1 MATEMPLRRFA
12 ALALLCGLVASGC
25 AAAKPPAP
33 AQLLETPPPLA
44 SPQTSPS
51 PEIEAAATAIL
62 RQAGTDDYARLLA
75 AIRYVGEHL
84 AYDALESH
92 DQFRRDAAT
101 LFRDRTLDGCSDF
114 ALAELALFRAMG
126 YPSRLVLTF
135 NAKWLP
141 RYRRNPLALPNG
153 HAFIEVWLRG
163 RWHLVDP
170 THFVIYDRYD
180 PAAPF
185 LPGNEIFLTR
195 ALDFADAGFFTV
207 EVANARL
214 RDAAEAFAGVY
225 ANPGLPERWKVDF
238 DYPTAFANLG
248 RVFLGKGR
256 DALGLRLLRKAL
268 ALRPDCLPALLGLGA
283 HALDHDRAG
292 EAAGYFRR
300 ALAAAPDDAQAR
312 AGLARAEA
320 AAGEA
325 R

>member
-1 MATEMPLRRFA
+1 MSTGMPLRRLA
-12 ALALLCGLVASGC
+12 ALALLCGLVAGGC
-25 AAAKPPAP
+25 AAAKPVVP
-33 AQLLETPPPLA
+33 AQFLDGPPPLA

-51 PEIEAAATAIL
+51 PQIEAAAAQVL
-62 RQAGTDDYARLLA
+62 REAGSDDYARLLA

-92 DQFRRDAAT
+92 DQFRRDAAA
-101 LFRDRTLDGCSDF
+101 LFRERTLDGCSDF

-135 NAKWLP
+135 NAKWAP

-153 HAFIEVWLRG
+153 HAFVEVWTRG

-185 LPGNEIFLTR
+185 LPGNEIFLAR
-195 ALDFADAGFFTV
+195 ALDFADAGFFSV
-207 EVANARL
+207 EIANARL
-214 RDAAEAFAGVY
+214 RAAADAFTGVY
-225 ANPGLPERWKVDF
+225 ANPDLPERWKVDF

-248 RVFLGKGR
+248 QVFLGKGR

-268 ALRPDCLPALLGLGA
+268 ALRPDCLPALLALGA
-283 HALDHDRAG
+283 YALDHDRYA
-292 EAAGYFRR
+292 EAADSFRK
-300 ALAAAPDDAQAR
+300 ALAAAPKNAQAR

-320 AAGEA
+320 GEG

>member
-1 MATEMPLRRFA
+1 MALRKFA
-12 ALALLCGLVASGC
+12 ALALMCGLVTSGC
-25 AAAKPPAP
+25 AAARPASP
-33 AQLLETPPPLA
+33 AQFLEGPPPLT

-51 PEIEAAATAIL
+51 PEIEAAAAEVL
-62 RQAGTDDYARLLA
+62 REAGSDDFARLLA

-92 DQFRRDAAT
+92 DQFRRDAAA
-101 LFRDRTLDGCSDF
+101 LFRERTLDGCSDF

-126 YPSRLVLTF
+126 YPSRLVMTF
-135 NAKWLP
+135 NAKWVP

-153 HAFIEVWLRG
+153 HTFVEVWVRG

-180 PAAPF
+180 PAAPY

-195 ALDFADAGFFTV
+195 ANDFADAGFFSV
-207 EVANARL
+207 EGANARL
-214 RDAAEAFAGVY
+214 RAAADAFSGMY
-225 ANPGLPERWKVDF
+225 ANPELPERWKVDF

-248 RVFLGKGR
+248 QVFLDKGR

-268 ALRPDCLPALLGLGA
+268 ALRPDCLPALLDLGA
-283 HALDHDRAG
+283 YALDHDRYG
-292 EAAGYFRR
+292 EAAGYFRK
-300 ALAAAPDDAQAR
+300 ALAAAPENARAR
-312 AGLARAEA
+312 AGLAKAQ
-320 AAGEA
+320 AGEA